1 MAHIVIEYSA
11 NLRGQF
17 DLDGFLR
24 AVHGAALATGVF
36 PIGGIRTRAYEAQH
50 YVIADANPDN
60 AFVHISLR
68 VGHGRDVDTRKRACE
83 AVFAVACQQLGDV
96 FERLPLGIALE
107 MQEIDPV
114 LTFKKNNLH
123 EYVKQREAQR
133 AVQQ

>member
-11 NLRGQF
+11 NLRGQL
-17 DLDGFLR
+17 DLPGFLR
-24 AVHGAALATGVF
+24 SVHEAALATGVF

-68 VGHGRDVDTRKRACE
+68 VGHGRDIDTRKRACE
-83 AVFAVACQQLGDV
+83 AIFAAAVKELEGV
-96 FERLPLGIALE
+96 YERLPLGIALE

-123 EYVKQREAQR
+123 EYVKQRAEKS
-133 AVQQ
+133 

>member
-11 NLRGQF
+11 NLRGQI

-50 YVIADANPDN
+50 YVIADANPEN

-83 AVFAVACQQLGDV
+83 AIFAVACQQLGEV
-96 FERLPLGIALE
+96 FERVPLGIALE

-133 AVQQ
+133 AVEQ

>member
-24 AVHGAALATGVF
+24 AVHRAALATGVF